1 MEKERP
7 KLPEHGGY
15 DDAYE
20 LAYKLA
26 AERLAR
32 IKDIEQQ
39 CRNSDTEYRRVN
51 SQKAIAIQY
60 LNRSYLITLPD
71 VKILPEDGAEEI
83 PLREKVLILHYFI
96 SAKGTPP
103 TDKLITFR
111 ELPEGNVYYPTF
123 LQRTARPLMN
133 RFGQEPQLLVEVGK
147 KLGGYKVEHGDA
159 AITINAF
166 SRVPVTFILWRGDEE
181 FTPQGN
187 VVFDANISD
196 YLPTEDIT
204 VLCETIA
211 WKLIRFL
218 PN

>member
-1 MEKERP
+1 MEKERL
-7 KLPEHGGY
+7 KLPERRGY

-26 AERLAR
+26 AEKLAQ

-39 CRNSDTEYRRVN
+39 CRNSGTEYRITDSLKTIV
-51 SQKAIAIQY
+51 IQY
-60 LNRSYLITLPD
+60 LNRSHLITLPD
-71 VKILPEDGAEEI
+71 VKISLEEGTEEI
-83 PLREKVLILHYFI
+83 SLREKVLFLHYFI

-123 LQRTARPLMN
+123 LQRTAKPLMN

-147 KLGGYKVEHGDA
+147 KLGGYKVEHGDT
-159 AITINAF
+159 AITIDAF
-166 SRVPVTFILWRGDEE
+166 SRVPITFILWRGDEE
-181 FTPQGN
+181 FAPQGN

-204 VLCETIA
+204 VLCETIT

-218 PN
+218 QG